1 MQMQQQSP
9 QNSMQRSPFA
19 GPPINMDMDGP
30 QPWQNNNMNNINNM
44 NRNNNDCWE
53 SPGPP
58 NRNNYVARE
67 FFNQDRQF
75 SPQMSSN
82 FRGRGGNNN
91 MNNNMNNMNMN
102 NGNSNRGG
110 SPYFR
115 PPRGGPRGGFRGNF
129 RGGNKQR
136 GGNW

>member
-1 MQMQQQSP
+1 MQQQQQSP
-9 QNSMQRSPFA
+9 QNSIQRSSPFA
-19 GPPINMDMDGP
+19 GPPIIDMEMDG
-30 QPWQNNNMNNINNM
+30 PWQNNR
-44 NRNNNDCWE
+44 NRNNADCWE

-67 FFNQDRQF
+67 FFNHDRQF
-75 SPQMSSN
+75 SPQMSNN
-82 FRGRGGNNN
+82 FRGRGGINN
-91 MNNNMNNMNMN
+91 MNNLNLNMMNG
-102 NGNSNRGG
+102 GNSNRG

-115 PPRGGPRGGFRGNF
+115 QPRGGPRGGFRGNF